1 MHDVNPIVA
10 QLQKAH
16 SSFIAACGE
25 IPEDRWKSSP
35 GNGAWSAGEV
45 VAHLTQVEGRI
56 CSAVTKIVREAAV
69 PVPLWKRLHLPVA
82 LAENRG
88 FKVKTP
94 IPLDPLLIKEKTP
107 MLAELTRQRDH
118 SVALLLSNGRKDL
131 SAYRMPHPFF
141 GSLNFYD
148 WFRMLAFHE
157 IRHTKQIREIVV
169 SFRR

>member
-25 IPEDRWKSSP
+25 IPEERWKSSP
-35 GNGAWSAGEV
+35 GKGAWSAGEV
-45 VAHLTQVEGRI
+45 VAHLTQVEEKI
-56 CSAVTKIVREAAV
+56 SSAVTKIVREAAV
-69 PVPLWKRLHLPVA
+69 PVPLWKRLHFPVA
-82 LAENRG
+82 LAENSG
-88 FKVKTP
+88 FKLKTP
-94 IPLDPLLIKEKTP
+94 VPLDPLLVREKTQ
-107 MLAELTRQRDH
+107 MLVEFTRQRNH

-131 SAYRMPHPFF
+131 SVYRMPHPFL

-157 IRHTKQIREIVV
+157 IRHTKQIRRIVA
-169 SFRR
+169 SFPR